1 MLSLQNKEIS
11 TLYFWSEKHHDS
23 LALSLFLFASLAWT
37 LADSRND
44 DLWRT
49 GLSMLFRRQASPSHG
64 HGLRGTNAGS
74 LTAHK
79 VRMPVDEH
87 EFIYV
92 AALSDKGQLQVDI
105 IWGEKDASVAVKGP
119 MPQLRE

>member
-1 MLSLQNKEIS
+1 MMIFGGQVLAC
-11 TLYFWSEKHHDS
+11 S
-23 LALSLFLFASLAWT
+23 LA
-37 LADSRND
+37 DRH
-44 DLWRT
+44 
-49 GLSMLFRRQASPSHG
+49 PSHG
-64 HGLRGTNAGS
+64 QGLRGTNAGS